1 MNEYQ
6 KKLSF
11 VITSAKNFLKEIYS
25 EEPMMELIFEEH
37 FFFELYYLYP
47 NVSSDTFASKT
58 NIHQKKIVQ
67 FSMEKYGLDF
77 FQLCNK
83 YRIEHFLS
91 KQSIVFSEDKLNNF
105 SLRGTGFTNIDEF
118 KNAFSIYAA
127 ISLN

>member
-1 MNEYQ
+1 MNIREKVSSLFVGV
-6 KKLSF
+6 KKYLQQINYE
-11 VITSAKNFLKEIYS
+11 V
-25 EEPMMELIFEEH
+25 PMMELVFEEH

-47 NVSSDTFASKT
+47 NVSADTFASKT

-67 FSMEKYGLDF
+67 FSMEKYGLNF

-105 SLRGTGFTNIDEF
+105 SLRGTGFTNIEEF
-118 KNAFSIYAA
+118 KNAFSLYAT